1 MLVEMGVIAGVVVFV
16 LIITIL
22 IGGRMT
28 RSELEK
34 DIEKLF
40 LSSENISDKIYSSEQ
55 VKHLPDPVQRYF
67 KYSLL
72 ENQHYISNARLK
84 HGGKFN
90 PGQKWFPIKGEE
102 YFTIQNP
109 GFVWFGKLPFF
120 SARDMYYDGKGYMKV
135 KLLSVVK
142 IIDARGREIDQ
153 GALVRWLGEAPWFP
167 TALLPSE
174 KLKWEPIDNDSAKII
189 LTDKNLTIDA
199 VFYFNE
205 QGQITKFNAKRY
217 RYKVMEKWL
226 GVYRDYKEIEGMQI
240 PHYVEVTWN
249 LESCDFT
256 YDSYDLYSY
265 RQDKLLAGVGI
276 RGNHRTSSS
285 C

>member
-1 MLVEMGVIAGVVVFV
+1 MPVEIVVIAGVVVFV

-34 DIEKLF
+34 DIKKLL
-40 LSSENISDKIYSSEQ
+40 LSSANISDKIYSSEQ
-55 VKHLPDPVQRYF
+55 IKDLPDPVQRYF
-67 KYSLL
+67 KYSLR
-72 ENQHYISNARLK
+72 ENQHYLSNARLK

-90 PGQKWFPIKGEE
+90 PGQKWFPIQGEE

-120 SARDMYYDGKGYMKV
+120 SARDMYYDGFGYMKV
-135 KLLSVVK
+135 KLLSAVK
-142 IIDARGREIDQ
+142 IIDARGKELDQ
-153 GALVRWLGEAPWFP
+153 GALVRWLAEAPWFP

-174 KLKWEPIDNDSAKII
+174 KLKWEPIDYDSARVIF
-189 LTDKNLTIDA
+189 TDKYLTVDG

-205 QGQITKFNAKRY
+205 QGQITKFSAKRY
-217 RYKVMEKWL
+217 RNKDMEKWS
-226 GVYRDYKEIEGMQI
+226 GIYRDYKEIEGMQI

-249 LESCDFT
+249 LGSGDFT
-256 YDSYDLYSY
+256 YVKFRL
-265 RQDKLLAGVGI
+265 DKVEY
-276 RGNHRTSSS
+276 NKPYQFT
-285 C
+285 